1 MSIVIK
7 IELRK
12 IVGFHGKPPFLSFF
26 VKVQVQ
32 SPPVIRD
39 DNSDLCISQLLKSV

>member
-12 IVGFHGKPPFLSFF
+12 IVGFHNKPPFLSFF
-26 VKVQVQ
+26 VKVQFQ
-32 SPPVIRD
+32 SPPIIRD
-39 DNSDLCISQLLKSV
+39 DNSVLSISKLFRF

>member
-12 IVGFHGKPPFLSFF
+12 IVGFHGKPLFF
-26 VKVQVQ
+26 VEVQFQ
-32 SPPVIRD
+32 SPPAIRD
-39 DNSDLCISQLLKSV
+39 DNSDLCISQLLRSV